1 MKKNTFLFVY
11 LVFFCFVI
19 QGQNTKSPDEI
30 KNLLEI
36 KKELLK
42 NGSSPEFGKYNHN
55 YFPEGWKSSI
65 GDYGDPP
72 DWNRVSQFG
81 GSGEDHAR
89 DIISDS
95 EGNIYVTGSF
105 AGEIGVES
113 SSYTSIGH
121 WDAFVAK
128 FQSTGDLIWFK
139 HFSAEAEERIES
151 YGINLDNSG
160 NIFFTGYFTGDVTI
174 GNITLNGYYGE
185 KNAFFAQ
192 LDNQGVV
199 LMAQS
204 CDWFDEIGYSIDTD
218 ENANIYLLSSISG
231 QPADHYYT
239 RIMKYD
245 TDGYLLWDNYFN
257 HNFNDL
263 EVFGSSLYFTGVIW
277 TEGYIGDFY
286 FEPVHRDAFIAKADF
301 ELDFEWAVMADHE
314 VSGSSNS
321 VGLYVNQNE
330 EIFITGSFGA
340 DLIWGGNQLEG
351 TNGFIAKFNQ
361 SGEFIWASPYTEDD
375 YLNTLPGCICGD
387 HNSAYISYHV
397 SSYPYPYPTETNV
410 VSQFSTSTGDLINSA
425 ILDYKVEA
433 IHFNPADNKI
443 DMAGEQDQLNVISQ
457 LNSDLTELWTLQFEG
472 NSAFGDIIGMGID
485 QYGFL
490 YVYGYASN
498 TLDYFGHIINKG
510 LFLAKQGTTG
520 DVFWLKQFPDVY
532 GQHNLGSFLVTDT
545 LSENVYITGNFFEP
559 LVIPGGSTLTP
570 EEDGSLFIINYDF
583 NGNYQWAVQ
592 EDFFGESL
600 CLTPDH
606 SGNILISGI
615 FWDTISMGTANL
627 ISAGIEDVFIS
638 KYNSQGSFQWARR
651 AGGEDIEYL
660 GLISTDALDNVYL
673 TGEFTSENI
682 TVYNYAIT
690 LNEGDGNILFA
701 KLDPNGVVQWAT
713 SKAGSAIPWGDG
725 WCWPTSI
732 QTDLDGYSY
741 IKGWFKDS
749 TYFDNIMLTNPYM
762 DNPRCSYFIAK
773 FDPDGNTI
781 WANAINEH
789 FAYGFDYNQM
799 SIDQEGNVY
808 FGAYI
813 RDTIHFGNEY
823 MYISQGQTDL
833 FVARYNTTGELVWVK
848 TIESSTGYCWLS
860 SVAVFDESSIFIG
873 GYFNDYL
880 NFGNMPLT
888 SNNKHGFL
896 ALIGDLTG
904 ITVYERDSGGNLF
917 DIFPNPVKDIL
928 YISLSDRN
936 VLGNTKIEISDVSGK
951 IVYSNYFNF
960 IEKTIEI
967 DLTGFS
973 GGIYFIKLDSGEKSE
988 VKKVVI
994 N

>member
-1 MKKNTFLFVY
+1 MKKHTFLFVY

-42 NGSSPEFGKYNHN
+42 NGNSPEFDKQTEN
-55 YFPEGWKSSI
+55 YFSDAWKSSI
-65 GDYGDPP
+65 NDYGDPP
-72 DWNRVSQFG
+72 DWNWVSQFG

-89 DIISDS
+89 DIISDT

-105 AGEIGVES
+105 AGEISVES
-113 SSYTSIGH
+113 NSYTSVGH

-139 HFSAEAEERIES
+139 HFSAETGEQFES

-160 NIFFTGYFTGDVTI
+160 NLFITGYFTGNVILDDINLYGWDVK
-174 GNITLNGYYGE
+174 NG
-185 KNAFFAQ
+185 FFAK
-192 LDNQGVV
+192 LDNQGNV

-204 CDWFDEIGYSIDTD
+204 CDWYDEIGFRIDTD

-231 QPADHYYT
+231 QPAYHYYT

-245 TDGYLLWDNYFN
+245 PDGYLLWDNYFN

-286 FEPVHRDAFIAKADF
+286 FEPVGYCDAFVAKADL
-301 ELDFEWAVMADHE
+301 ELDFDWAVMADHE
-314 VSGSSNS
+314 AFGYSTGMW
-321 VGLYVNQNE
+321 LYLSQNE
-330 EIFITGSFGA
+330 EMFITGIYST
-340 DLIWGGNQLEG
+340 DMIWSGNQLEG

-361 SGEFIWASPYTEDD
+361 YGEFIWASPYTEDD
-375 YLNTLPGCICGD
+375 YLNTFPGCICGD
-387 HNSAYISYHV
+387 NNSAYITYSY
-397 SSYPYPYPTETNV
+397 SSYPYPTETNV
-410 VSQFSTSTGDLINSA
+410 VSQFSASTGDLINSVV
-425 ILDYKVEA
+425 IDYEVEA
-433 IHFNPADNKI
+433 IQFNPADNKI
-443 DMAGEQDQLNVISQ
+443 AIAGEQDQLNVISQ
-457 LNSDLTELWTLQFEG
+457 LNSDMTELWTLQFEG

-485 QYGFL
+485 QYGFM

-498 TLDYFGHIINKG
+498 TLDYFGHTINKG

-520 DVFWLKQFPDVY
+520 DVFWLKQFPDAY
-532 GQHNLGSFLVTDT
+532 GSHNLGSYLVTDT
-545 LSENVYITGNFFEP
+545 LSQNVFITGNFFEP
-559 LVIPGGSTLTP
+559 LNIPGITTLTP
-570 EEDGSLFIINYDF
+570 GEDGSIFIIKYDL

-592 EDFFGESL
+592 EDFYTDQL

-615 FWDTISMGTANL
+615 FNDTISIGTTNL
-627 ISAGIEDVFIS
+627 ISAGMRDVFLS

-660 GLISTDALDNVYL
+660 GLISTDALNNVYL
-673 TGEFTSENI
+673 TGEFTSVNI
-682 TVYNYAIT
+682 TVHNYAIT

-701 KLDPNGVVQWAT
+701 KLDPSGNVQWVT
-713 SKAGSAIPWGDG
+713 SKANSTIIYFDDY
-725 WCWPTSI
+725 CWPTSI
-732 QTDLDGYSY
+732 QTDDEGYSY
-741 IKGWFKDS
+741 IKGWFRDF
-749 TYFDNIMLTNPYM
+749 TYFDNILLTNPYM
-762 DNPRCSYFIAK
+762 ENPRFSYFIAK

-799 SIDQEGNVY
+799 SIDHEGNVF
-808 FGAYI
+808 FGASI

-823 MYISQGQTDL
+823 MYINQGQYDL
-833 FVARYNTTGELVWVK
+833 FVAKYKTSGELEWVK
-848 TIESSTGYCWLS
+848 TMESSTGRCWLS

-888 SNNKHGFL
+888 SNNQHGFL

-904 ITVYERDSGGNLF
+904 ITVYERDSGHNLF

-928 YISLSDRN
+928 NITLSDN
-936 VLGNTKIEISDVSGK
+936 SVLENTIVEISDISGK
-951 IVYSNYFNF
+951 IIYSNYFNR
-960 IEKTIEI
+960 IDKSIEI
-967 DLTGFS
+967 DVTDFS
-973 GGIYFIKLDSGEKSE
+973 GGMYFIKLDTGEKSE